1 MCIPVARLKSRL
13 RLPHLGQSAGLVA
26 VETNEVPLRLLV
38 LASLAL
44 LALPGCG
51 SGGSEADAQ
60 ATRLRITERD
70 FRISAPKH
78 VRSGDVLLSVH
89 NRGPD
94 AHELI
99 VVRDRSSRLPLRR
112 DGATVDEEKLEP
124 VTAGALE
131 PGQPGSRRT
140 LRVHLAPGTY
150 ELFCNMSGHYL
161 GGMHTELVVG

>member
-1 MCIPVARLKSRL
+1 MGL
-13 RLPHLGQSAGLVA
+13 LPFILV
-26 VETNEVPLRLLV
+26 
-38 LASLAL
+38 SLAL
-44 LALPGCG
+44 LACPGCG
-51 SGGSEADAQ
+51 SGGHAGA
-60 ATRLRITERD
+60 ARVVRITERD

-78 VRSGDVLLSVH
+78 VHAGVLLLSVR

-140 LRVHLAPGTY
+140 LRLHLAPGTY
-150 ELFCNMSGHYL
+150 ELFCNMSGHYR
-161 GGMHTELVVG
+161 GGMRTKLVVG

>member
-26 VETNEVPLRLLV
+26 VETNDVALRPLV

-44 LALPGCG
+44 LAFAGCG
-51 SGGSEADAQ
+51 SGGREGAAHVV
-60 ATRLRITERD
+60 RVTERD
-70 FRISAPKH
+70 FRITAPKH
-78 VRSGDVLLSVH
+78 VRSGDLLLSVR

-99 VVRDRSSRLPLRR
+99 VVRGRSARLPLRR
-112 DGATVDEEKLEP
+112 DGSTVSEEKLEP
-124 VTAGALE
+124 LIAGALE
-131 PGQPGSRRT
+131 PGKPYSVRT
-140 LRVHLAPGTY
+140 LRLHLRPGTN

-161 GGMHTELVVG
+161 GGMHTKLVVG

>member
-1 MCIPVARLKSRL
+1 VGL
-13 RLPHLGQSAGLVA
+13 RP
-26 VETNEVPLRLLV
+26 LV
-38 LASLAL
+38 LVSLAL
-44 LALPGCG
+44 LAFPGCG
-51 SGGSEADAQ
+51 SGGRDSAAHV
-60 ATRLRITERD
+60 LRVTERD

-78 VRSGDVLLSVH
+78 VRSGDLVLSVR

-112 DGATVDEEKLEP
+112 DGSTVSEEKLEP

-140 LRVHLAPGTY
+140 LRLHLAPGTY

-161 GGMHTELVVG
+161 GGMHAKLVVG

>member
-1 MCIPVARLKSRL
+1 MAL
-13 RLPHLGQSAGLVA
+13 R
-26 VETNEVPLRLLV
+26 PLI

-44 LALPGCG
+44 LAFAGCG
-51 SGGSEADAQ
+51 NDGQKAGAHVV
-60 ATRLRITERD
+60 RVTERD

-78 VRSGDVLLSVH
+78 VRPGDLLLSVR

-112 DGATVDEEKLEP
+112 DGSTVSEEKLEP
-124 VTAGALE
+124 LIAGALE
-131 PGQPGSRRT
+131 PGKPYSVRK
-140 LRVHLAPGTY
+140 LRLHLRPGTY

-161 GGMHTELVVG
+161 GGMHRRLVVG